1 MCLMTEDPGACA
13 HISLGIQLGKAAT
26 SAKARGCFSFSAS
39 PVKFVFEGT
48 RWDYILFF
56 LALYEIRSD
65 STTLAAGKESSG
77 LCVGTGTR
85 SSPLPAGRKSLK

>member
-26 SAKARGCFSFSAS
+26 SAKARGCFSFSS
-39 PVKFVFEGT
+39 PVEFVFEGT
-48 RWDYILFF
+48 RHLFFF
-56 LALYEIRSD
+56 LALYEVCSD
-65 STTLAAGKESSG
+65 STTLAAGKESSR
-77 LCVGTGTR
+77 LCVGPGAR